1 MWTHILLLALAVL
14 LMGIVGGVQ
23 MVVYHRLLARLRQEH
38 TAVWRELG
46 SPAIT
51 FSLATGWKSGWE
63 THRFLR
69 RKRYMNL
76 HDPQLTRYAQQYRWL
91 QVAHTLVFVLFL
103 LSLLRSL

>member
-1 MWTHILLLALAVL
+1 MWTLLLPLTVL
-14 LMGIVGGVQ
+14 LMGIVAGAQ
-23 MVVYHRLLARLRQEH
+23 MVLYHRFLTRLRQEH
-38 TAVWRELG
+38 TAVWQELG
-46 SPAIT
+46 SPAMT
-51 FSLATGWKSGWE
+51 LSLATGWKSGWA

-91 QVAHTLVFVLFL
+91 QVPYTLVLVLFL